1 MSGRHRRPEPDALP
15 DVDVAD
21 RLTAGPVVEAPSAVE
36 SQHGRH
42 AGRSAGPVPDVPS
55 SPSRPPGTP
64 PPPAA
69 TAPVVP
75 TVPGAR
81 PGSAPAAPG
90 RTVVARRDRAAA
102 RAARREAAR
111 KRNLRIAAVAGVVL
125 VVLGALG
132 WLLFGRG
139 GDDPP
144 VETTSGPPQQETL
157 LMQVTGPDGTA
168 AASALAGVTPSDGT
182 GAVVLVPS
190 RLLVDVAGTGDIP
203 FGETVT
209 LSEPSAPSQALT
221 DLLGVRVD
229 DSWVLNQAAFAA
241 VVDAVGGVQAA
252 VDVDVVRTEDD
263 GSQTVVVRAGNQKL
277 GGASAAA
284 YATYLGEGEPEQ
296 ARLARF
302 DDVLGGLLEALP
314 ADRADVVTVVG
325 KAGDGSQTTLDASGL
340 AARLVDMKNAAADQ
354 ELVSDVLPVTEIDT
368 GSGTASYGIEPGQ
381 VAAMMRSRFPGA
393 LQQDAG
399 GEVLRVLVEN
409 GVGTPGLV
417 EKARTKLV
425 DDGFRFI
432 NGGNAAS
439 FDNEESAVIIPDGT
453 EKSVSRGERVAR
465 SLGLPTTSVVPS
477 DRGQTVADV
486 IVILGK
492 DFAP

>member
-1 MSGRHRRPEPDALP
+1 MSGRHRRPEPDPLP
-15 DVDVAD
+15 DVDVAE
-21 RLTAGPVVEAPSAVE
+21 RLTPGPVVEAVSAVE
-36 SQHGRH
+36 AHHGRH
-42 AGRSAGPVPDVPS
+42 TGGRAEPSPGVPPPVPAPA
-55 SPSRPPGTP
+55 
-64 PPPAA
+64 PPPAPA
-69 TAPVVP
+69 VGPRPVP
-75 TVPGAR
+75 TTPGPRPGA
-81 PGSAPAAPG
+81 APAAPG

-102 RAARREAAR
+102 RAARRAEAR
-111 KRNLRIAAVAGVVL
+111 KRNLRILAVVGAVV
-125 VVLGALG
+125 VVLGAVG
-132 WLLFGRG
+132 WLLLDRG
-139 GDDPP
+139 GGETP
-144 VETTSGPPQQETL
+144 VETTGGPPAQDTL
-157 LMQVTGPDGTA
+157 LMQVTGSDGTA
-168 AASALAGVTPSDGT
+168 AASALTGVTPSEGT

-209 LSEPSAPSQALT
+209 LSEPSAPSQAIT

-229 DSWVLNQAAFAA
+229 DSWLLDQAALEAL
-241 VVDAVGGVQAA
+241 VDAVGGVQAA
-252 VDVDVVRTEDD
+252 VDVDVVRTEKD
-263 GSQTVVVRAGNQKL
+263 GAETVVVPAGNQKL
-277 GGASAAA
+277 DGAAAAA
-284 YATYLGEGEPEQ
+284 YATYLAEGEPEQ
-296 ARLARF
+296 ARLARY

-314 ADRADVVTVVG
+314 DDQADVVRVLE
-325 KAGDGSQTTLDASGL
+325 KAGDGSRTTLDPAGL
-340 AARLVDMKNAAADQ
+340 AARLLALKQAAADQ
-354 ELVSDVLPVTEIDT
+354 DLVSDVLPVTEIDT
-368 GSGTASYGIEPGQ
+368 GAGAASYGIEPGQ

-393 LQQDAG
+393 LQKDAG

-417 EKARTKLV
+417 EKARAKLV

-439 FDNEESAVIIPDGT
+439 FDNEESSVIIPDGT
-453 EKSVSRGERVAR
+453 AKSVTRGERVAR